1 MSAPI
6 LSCLYNAFHC
16 PPLLL
21 FLPCPDQ
28 SGKSNSD
35 DIYDILED
43 EQLFIVDKKLSKSA
57 YKSQMPKTAVNSS
70 VLSPKPGAAASSSS
84 SISSGTSIL
93 NSDHAAAAAVATST
107 PKPRTTAGPGMQYT
121 GYTTHA
127 SAGHV
132 ETVEQELV
140 GDFLIFSQEQEEM
153 ELAEEQRR
161 EEERELAR
169 RVKRQV
175 QVPEGSGVNNGKICR
190 RRPSRCCRR
199 CCCQFCW

>member
-1 MSAPI
+1 M
-6 LSCLYNAFHC
+6 
-16 PPLLL
+16 
-21 FLPCPDQ
+21 
-28 SGKSNSD
+28 
-35 DIYDILED
+35 
-43 EQLFIVDKKLSKSA
+43 DKKLSKSA

-70 VLSPKPGAAASSSS
+70 ALSPKPGAASLASSSSAS

-132 ETVEQELV
+132 EAVEKELV

-153 ELAEEQRR
+153 ELVEEQRW
-161 EEERELAR
+161 EEERELAQ
-169 RVKRQV
+169 RVKRQT
-175 QVPEGSGVNNGKICR
+175 QVLEGSGVNNGKICR
-190 RRPSRCCRR
+190 RRCCRR
-199 CCCQFCW
+199 RRQFCCWWWFCCCCCCA